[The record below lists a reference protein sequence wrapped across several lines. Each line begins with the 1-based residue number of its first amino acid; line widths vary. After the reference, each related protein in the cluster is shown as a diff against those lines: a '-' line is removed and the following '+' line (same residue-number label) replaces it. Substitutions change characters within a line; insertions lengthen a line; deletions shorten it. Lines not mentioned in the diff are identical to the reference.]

1 MGGSGSR
8 GACVVV
14 IGCIKWNCRSK
25 YRDSGRSSRGIC
37 SSSSSSS
44 SSSEEVS
51 VMVEEAVVVLAIVV
65 IAVLSLV

>member
-14 IGCIKWNCRSK
+14 IGCIKCNCRSK

-44 SSSEEVS
+44 EEVG

>member
-37 SSSSSSS
+37 SR
-44 SSSEEVS
+44 SSEEVS

-65 IAVLSLV
+65 IAVLS

>member
-14 IGCIKWNCRSK
+14 IGCIKCNCRSK

-37 SSSSSSS
+37 SS